1 MDLFVY
7 TNPLKGDPMS
17 KPFIIVCDGMD
28 QSVFE
33 ELKSND
39 ALDVHPEPKLSQDQI
54 KELLPKANG
63 LVIRSA
69 TKPNK
74 EFIDQAPNLKY
85 IIRAG
90 EGTDNIDKAY
100 CAEKGIK
107 VSNTPGANNNSAA
120 EHAFALIMSTLRH
133 TPQANASMKEGK
145 WEKSKFT
152 GNELWRK
159 TVGIMGFGRIGQ
171 ILCKRLQGFEPNVL
185 FFDPGVEKSEF
196 NYAKKVDTLE
206 ELFSKSDIIS
216 IHTPLLDAT
225 KGVVNAD
232 LLKKMKKDAILV
244 NAARGKIV
252 NEADLASALK
262 EGTIKAAGFDVFA
275 NEPLEDGSDLR
286 SCDNLIMTPHLGGS
300 TEEAQFRV
308 GEMAAHQMV
317 EFFANDNL
325 LNEVKA

>member
-1 MDLFVY
+1 
-7 TNPLKGDPMS
+7 MS
-17 KPFIIVCDGMD
+17 KPFIVVCDGMD
-28 QSVFE
+28 KSVFE
-33 ELKSND
+33 ELANNEG
-39 ALDVHPEPKLSQDQI
+39 LDVHPKPKLTQDEI

-63 LVIRSA
+63 LIIRSA
-69 TKPNK
+69 TTPDKT
-74 EFIDQAPNLKY
+74 FIDQAPNLKY

-120 EHAFALIMSTLRH
+120 EHAMALMMTVLRK
-133 TPQANASMKEGK
+133 TAQADASLKEGK

-152 GNELWRK
+152 GNELWKK

-171 ILCKRLQGFEPNVL
+171 LLCKRLQGFEPQVL
-185 FFDPGVEKSEF
+185 FFDPSVEKSEF
-196 NYAKKVDTLE
+196 PYAKKANTLE
-206 ELFSKSDIIS
+206 ELFSQSDIVS

-225 KGVVNAD
+225 KGVVNKE
-232 LLKKMKKDAILV
+232 LLSKMKSDAILI

-252 NEADLASALK
+252 NEDDLAQALSD
-262 EGTIKAAGFDVFA
+262 GTIKAAGFDVFA
-275 NEPLEDGSDLR
+275 NEPIESESKLLKAP
-286 SCDNLIMTPHLGGS
+286 NLTMTPHLGGS

-308 GEMAAHQMV
+308 GEMAAHQMA
-317 EFFANDNL
+317 EFFNNENL

>member
-1 MDLFVY
+1 
-7 TNPLKGDPMS
+7 MS
-17 KPFIIVCDGMD
+17 KPFIVVCDGMD
-28 QSVFE
+28 KSVFE
-33 ELKSND
+33 ELKNNEN
-39 ALDVHPEPKLSQDQI
+39 LEVHPSPKLTQEEI
-54 KELLPKANG
+54 KELLPKVNG

-74 EFIDQAPNLKY
+74 EFIDLAPNLKY

-90 EGTDNIDKAY
+90 EGTDNIDKTY
-100 CAEKGIK
+100 CQEKGIK

-120 EHAFALIMSTLRH
+120 EHALALIMTVLRK
-133 TPQANASMKEGK
+133 TASADASMKQGK
-145 WEKSKFT
+145 WEKSQFT
-152 GNELWRK
+152 GNELWKK

-185 FFDPGVEKSEF
+185 FFDPGIKESEF
-196 NYAKKVDTLE
+196 SYAKKVETLD

-225 KGVVNAD
+225 KGVVNSD
-232 LLKKMKKDAILV
+232 LIGKMKSDAILV

-252 NEADLASALK
+252 NEDDLYTALK
-262 EGTIKAAGFDVFA
+262 ERTIKGAGFDVFA
-275 NEPLEDGSDLR
+275 NEPLENESKLKEL
-286 SCDNLIMTPHLGGS
+286 DNIVLTPHLGGS

-308 GEMAAHQMV
+308 GQMAASQMV
-317 EFFANDNL
+317 DFFVNDNL

>member
-1 MDLFVY
+1 MA
-7 TNPLKGDPMS
+7 
-17 KPFIIVCDGMD
+17 KPFIVVCDGMD
-28 QSVFE
+28 KSVFE
-33 ELKSND
+33 ELRSVE
-39 ALDVHPEPKLSQDQI
+39 ALEVHPSPKLTQEEI

-69 TKPNK
+69 TSPDKA
-74 EFIDQAPNLKY
+74 FIDQAPNLKY

-120 EHAFALIMSTLRH
+120 EHAMALMMTVLRKIA
-133 TPQANASMKEGK
+133 QADASMKAGK
-145 WEKSKFT
+145 WDKSKFT
-152 GNELWRK
+152 GNELWKK

-171 ILCKRLQGFEPNVL
+171 LLCKRLQGFEPQVL
-185 FFDPGVEKSEF
+185 FFDPGVNETEF
-196 NYAKKVDTLE
+196 PYAKKVESLD
-206 ELFSKSDIIS
+206 ELFSKSDIVS

-225 KGVVNAD
+225 KGVVNKD
-232 LLKKMKKDAILV
+232 LLSKMKSDAVLI

-252 NEADLASALK
+252 NEEDLYQTLK
-262 EGTIKAAGFDVFA
+262 EGQIRGAGFDVFA
-275 NEPLEDGSDLR
+275 SEPLESGSKLTELDSMTL
-286 SCDNLIMTPHLGGS
+286 TPHLGGS

-308 GEMAAHQMV
+308 GEMAAHQMKV
-317 EFFANDNL
+317 FFTNNEL